1 MINKEFIS
9 QMKDG
14 AIIINTARGSLIDE
28 AALANALK
36 SGKISY
42 AALDVLEQEPPVR
55 DNPLLH
61 LENCCITPHAAWIP
75 PEARQK
81 VIDIAAKNISD
92 YINGKDTNRI
102 I

>member
-1 MINKEFIS
+1 M
-9 QMKDG
+9 
-14 AIIINTARGSLIDE
+14 
-28 AALANALK
+28 
-36 SGKISY
+36 
-42 AALDVLEQEPPVR
+42 LEQEPPVR

-61 LENCCITPHAAWIP
+61 LENCCITPHAGWIP
-75 PEARQK
+75 PETRQK